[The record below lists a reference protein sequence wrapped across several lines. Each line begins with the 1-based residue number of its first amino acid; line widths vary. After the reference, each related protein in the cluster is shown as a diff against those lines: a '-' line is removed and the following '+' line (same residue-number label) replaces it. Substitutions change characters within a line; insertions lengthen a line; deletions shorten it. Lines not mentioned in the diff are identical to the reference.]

1 MKPQPMRLGDLSV
14 GFVHSLADAVRS
26 HGLDPQ
32 PLLEQYGL
40 DTARLAEAGARLSI
54 PRYMRLGHAAIQLTG
69 DPALGLRMGQLSRL
83 SQAGLAG
90 VTAAQAPTVRE
101 AARCLTRFE
110 ALYGS
115 NYRGQSSFHEDA
127 DGAWLRFYSISPY
140 NAYNRFVV
148 DSILAGWLQQLGS
161 LGLPVKAERI
171 EIEFAQTDYRDRYNS
186 LGDCPIQ
193 FGAEH
198 NQLRLSQATLA
209 QRNVEHCPSTWRH
222 LLQLCERELEQLTR
236 TRSLRE
242 RITQL
247 LGPLLNGG
255 REPDLEEV
263 AARLKLPTWTLRR
276 KLAEEGT
283 QFRAILNDTRRDL
296 AMTYIRDTELAF
308 GEIAYLLGFASA
320 EAFQRA
326 FKRWSGQT
334 PGNFVA
340 ATGSPPEKTPPA
352 LQLGGVFCGFQR
364 VQFESLEFQ
373 QFFLVIVHGGLLVCG
388 V

>member
-1 MKPQPMRLGDLSV
+1 MKPLPMRLGDLSV

-40 DTARLAEAGARLSI
+40 DAARLAEAGARLSI

-83 SQAGLAG
+83 NQLGLAG

-101 AARCLTRFE
+101 AARCLSRFE

-127 DGAWLRFYSISPY
+127 QGAWLRFYSISPY

-148 DSILAGWLQQLGS
+148 DSVIASWLQQLSSVCGEP
-161 LGLPVKAERI
+161 LRAERI
-171 EIEFAQTDYRDRYNS
+171 EIEFPQPNYHGDYAL
-186 LGDCPIQ
+186 LGECTLQ

-198 NQLRLSQATLA
+198 NQLRLSQASLA
-209 QRNVEHCPSTWRH
+209 QRNPDHCPSTWR
-222 LLQLCERELEQLTR
+222 LLLSLCERELEQLTR

-242 RITQL
+242 RITAL

-326 FKRWSGQT
+326 FKRWNSQT
-334 PGNFVA
+334 PGEFRR
-340 ATGSPPEKTPPA
+340 SHR
-352 LQLGGVFCGFQR
+352 QLA
-364 VQFESLEFQ
+364 
-373 QFFLVIVHGGLLVCG
+373 
-388 V
+388 

>member
-1 MKPQPMRLGDLSV
+1 MNPPRVRLGDLSV
-14 GFVHSLADAVRS
+14 GFVHNLADAVRS
-26 HGLDPQ
+26 YDQDPQ

-40 DTARLAEAGARLSI
+40 DPARLAEPGARLSI

-69 DPALGLRMGQLSRL
+69 EPGLGLRMGQLSRI

-101 AARCLTRFE
+101 AARCLIRFE
-110 ALYGS
+110 ALYGA
-115 NYRGQSSFHEDA
+115 NYRGHSSFHEDA
-127 DGAWLRFYSISPY
+127 RGAWLRFYSISPY

-148 DSILAGWLQQLGS
+148 DSILASWIQQLSNLAGQP
-161 LGLPVKAERI
+161 LLVEKI
-171 EIEFAQTDYRDRYNS
+171 EIEFSEPLYVEAYRYLSDNS
-186 LGDCPIQ
+186 VS
-193 FGAEH
+193 FGAEM
-198 NQLRLSQATLA
+198 NQLRLSQTSLA
-209 QRNVEHCPSTWRH
+209 LRNPDHCPSTWRH
-222 LLQLCERELEQLTR
+222 LLLLCEKELEQLTR

-242 RITQL
+242 RIIQL
-247 LGPLLNGG
+247 LGPLLSGG

-326 FKRWSGQT
+326 FKRWNEQT
-334 PGNFVA
+334 PGEFRR
-340 ATGSPPEKTPPA
+340 S
-352 LQLGGVFCGFQR
+352 QR
-364 VQFESLEFQ
+364 QA
-373 QFFLVIVHGGLLVCG
+373 G
-388 V
+388 

>member
-1 MKPQPMRLGDLSV
+1 
-14 GFVHSLADAVRS
+14 
-26 HGLDPQ
+26 
-32 PLLEQYGL
+32 
-40 DTARLAEAGARLSI
+40 
-54 PRYMRLGHAAIQLTG
+54 MRLGHAAIQLTG
-69 DPALGLRMGQLSRL
+69 DAALGLRMGQLSRL

-101 AARCLTRFE
+101 AARCLIRFE

-127 DGAWLRFYSISPY
+127 HGAWLRFYSISPY

-148 DSILAGWLQQLGS
+148 DSIVAGWLNQLSTVGRQP
-161 LGLPVKAERI
+161 LRAERI
-171 EIEFAQTDYRDRYNS
+171 EIEFTEPDYRQAYSS
-186 LGDCPIQ
+186 LGDCPIL
-193 FGAEH
+193 FGAEG
-198 NQLRLSQATLA
+198 NQLRLNLDSLA
-209 QRNVEHCPSTWRH
+209 QRNPEHCPSTWRH

-242 RITQL
+242 RIIQL

-334 PGNFVA
+334 PGEFRR
-340 ATGSPPEKTPPA
+340 SHRI
-352 LQLGGVFCGFQR
+352 R
-364 VQFESLEFQ
+364 V
-373 QFFLVIVHGGLLVCG
+373 
-388 V
+388 

>member
-1 MKPQPMRLGDLSV
+1 MRLGDLSV
-14 GFVHSLADAVRS
+14 GFVQQLADAVRS
-26 HGLDPQ
+26 CGHDPL
-32 PLLEQYGL
+32 PLLDQYGL
-40 DTARLAEAGARLSI
+40 DAARLSQPMARLSI
-54 PRYMRLGHAAIQLTG
+54 PRYMRLGHAAIALTG

-101 AARCLTRFE
+101 AARTLIRFE

-115 NYRGQSSFHEDA
+115 NYRGQSSLHEDA
-127 DGAWLRFYSISPY
+127 QGAWLRFYSISPY

-148 DSILAGWLQQLGS
+148 DSIISGWLHQLS
-161 LGLPVKAERI
+161 AVADRPLTCEHI
-171 EIEFAQTDYRDRYNS
+171 EIEFSEPEY
-186 LGDCPIQ
+186 
-193 FGAEH
+193 AEQYSVLSH
-198 NQLRLSQATLA
+198 NLVRFRADTNQLRLNHATLDR
-209 QRNVEHCPSTWRH
+209 RNPQHCPSTWAY

-276 KLAEEGT
+276 KLTEEGT

-326 FKRWSGQT
+326 FKRWNAET
-334 PGNFVA
+334 PGEFRRR
-340 ATGSPPEKTPPA
+340 
-352 LQLGGVFCGFQR
+352 QR
-364 VQFESLEFQ
+364 QSA
-373 QFFLVIVHGGLLVCG
+373 
-388 V
+388 

>member
-40 DTARLAEAGARLSI
+40 DAARLAEAGARLSI

-161 LGLPVKAERI
+161 LGAPVKAERI

-334 PGNFVA
+334 PG
-340 ATGSPPEKTPPA
+340 
-352 LQLGGVFCGFQR
+352 
-364 VQFESLEFQ
+364 EFRRSHRQ
-373 QFFLVIVHGGLLVCG
+373 SA
-388 V
+388 

>member
-1 MKPQPMRLGDLSV
+1 MRLGDLSV
-14 GFVHSLADAVRS
+14 GFVHSLVDAVRS
-26 HGLDPQ
+26 YGQDPT
-32 PLLEQYGL
+32 PLLEQYAL
-40 DTARLAEAGARLSI
+40 DAARLAEAGARLSI
-54 PRYMRLGHAAIQLTG
+54 PRYMRLGHGAIQLTG
-69 DPALGLRMGQLSRL
+69 DPALGLRMGRLSRL

-127 DGAWLRFYSISPY
+127 SGAWLCFYSISPY

-148 DSILAGWLQQLGS
+148 DSIISGWLQQLS
-161 LGLPVKAERI
+161 SVADQVIHAEQI
-171 EIEFAQTDYRDRYNS
+171 EIEFQRPDYHEAYAV
-186 LGDCPIQ
+186 LGPAPIQ
-193 FGAEH
+193 FGAEQ
-198 NQLRLSQATLA
+198 NQLRLSQASLGL
-209 QRNVEHCPSTWRH
+209 RNPEHCPSTWRH
-222 LLQLCERELEQLTR
+222 LVQLCERELEQLTR

-242 RITQL
+242 RIIQM

-263 AARLKLPTWTLRR
+263 AMRLKLPTWTLRR

-326 FKRWSGQT
+326 FKRWNGQT
-334 PGNFVA
+334 PGDFRR
-340 ATGSPPEKTPPA
+340 SH
-352 LQLGGVFCGFQR
+352 R
-364 VQFESLEFQ
+364 QF
-373 QFFLVIVHGGLLVCG
+373 G
-388 V
+388 